1 MARFGRWVVCT
12 LGLFLLALPPAWA
25 QTTFGTVVGTVTD
38 STSAVIPQAQV
49 TLTSLG
55 TTEKRTVTTDTA
67 GNYQFVNVLPGQ
79 YRVEAE
85 KEGFQRFK
93 REPVVVEV
101 QQSTRIDITMVL
113 GQVTQTI
120 EVTAQ
125 TPLLQSTTAD
135 LGQVIAERQVNE
147 LPLNGRNPMN
157 LVALAPSVVPQG
169 HSQGTPVGQNPFDYA
184 NYQIG
189 GAITNQGAE
198 YLDGVPLNNSY
209 INELS
214 LIPTQD
220 ALQEFK
226 VQTNNLNAEW
236 GRFAGGIINFTT
248 KSGSNQLHGAAYEYL
263 RNDVLNA
270 NNFFNNAK
278 GVDRAPWHQNQF
290 GGNVGGP

>member
-1 MARFGRWVVCT
+1 MVHCGRPRLVCT
-12 LGLFLLALPPAWA
+12 VGLFFLALPPAWA

-101 QQSTRIDITMVL
+101 QQSTRIDITMGL

-125 TPLLQSTTAD
+125 TPLLQTTTGD
-135 LGQVIAERQVNE
+135 LGQVIETR
-147 LPLNGRNPMN
+147 
-157 LVALAPSVVPQG
+157 
-169 HSQGTPVGQNPFDYA
+169 
-184 NYQIG
+184 
-189 GAITNQGAE
+189 
-198 YLDGVPLNNSY
+198 
-209 INELS
+209 
-214 LIPTQD
+214 
-220 ALQEFK
+220 
-226 VQTNNLNAEW
+226 
-236 GRFAGGIINFTT
+236 
-248 KSGSNQLHGAAYEYL
+248 
-263 RNDVLNA
+263 
-270 NNFFNNAK
+270 
-278 GVDRAPWHQNQF
+278 
-290 GGNVGGP
+290 